1 MRHDKMKILL
11 ATDGSESARA
21 AVGFLDRFP
30 LPKDSELT
38 LLTVIDRQMFR
49 EEEAKGL
56 SEERR
61 RSLKDTEKVARQ
73 EGEQL
78 LASEAARL
86 RKAGWGGS
94 TELRLGHPAE
104 EIVHVAERIDADL
117 VIVGSHGRTGMKR
130 FLLGSVSD
138 HVLEYAPCSV
148 LIVKALP
155 MADVVPGPVPDS
167 RERRFR
173 VLLAFDDSQPARKA
187 AELCAA
193 LPLGEEVEVT
203 AVSVLPLVTLYRQD
217 IRQRLSWVWHEK
229 KKAARAALEWVT
241 KEVRW
246 ATPHVSAELRESA
259 DVSHEILD
267 VATEMNSDLI
277 MLGHKGKGAIE
288 KFLLGSVTT
297 RVAHHAHC
305 SVLAVRK

>member
-1 MRHDKMKILL
+1 MKILL
-11 ATDGSESARA
+11 ATDGSKSAKA
-21 AVGFLDRFP
+21 AVEFLDRFP
-30 LPKDSELT
+30 LPRDSELT
-38 LLTVIDRQMFR
+38 LLTVIDRQLFQ
-49 EEEAKGL
+49 EEEVKGL

-61 RSLKDTEKVARQ
+61 RSLKETDKVVREEA
-73 EGEQL
+73 EQL

-104 EIVHVAERIDADL
+104 EIVHVAERMDADL
-117 VIVGSHGRTGMKR
+117 VIVGSHGRTGIKR

-155 MADVVPGPVPDS
+155 MADGVPEAIPDS
-167 RERRFR
+167 QGRRFR

-187 AELCAA
+187 VELCAA
-193 LPLGEEVEVT
+193 LPLGEEVGVT
-203 AVSVLPLVTLYRQD
+203 AISVLPLVTLYRQD

-229 KKAARAALEWVT
+229 KKAAQEALEWVT
-241 KEVRW
+241 KELRW
-246 ATPHVSAELRESA
+246 ATPHVSAELRESS

-267 VATEMNSDLI
+267 AATEMNSDLI

-297 RVAHHAHC
+297 RVAHHAPC